1 MAADWV
7 REGGDRIYNLLSDDI
22 YWDREHHHTSV
33 DILLDVSQYFL
44 TISVRHSRRTQV
56 DIQMSSSSSKNYTE
70 SDAAKCIL

>member
-7 REGGDRIYNLLSDDI
+7 REGGGDRIYNLLSDDI

-44 TISVRHSRRTQV
+44 TIRVRQQLKKSTAGE
-56 DIQMSSSSSKNYTE
+56 II
-70 SDAAKCIL
+70 AL